1 MPEENRVEIK
11 KEKSEAIEAP
21 AEIKVQPEW
30 TAVRVAALI
39 ALWNEGLPTSEIGR
53 RLNVTKNSVVGK
65 VHRLGLTKRESPI
78 QKKVVEKKPV
88 AQVVRLESLS
98 AGMCSWP
105 DGEPGKEDFRFCGK
119 PIVEGKPYCLQHCE
133 RAYVKPSKE
142 RRGSAAA

>member
-1 MPEENRVEIK
+1 MLEDNSEQKEVPE
-11 KEKSEAIEAP
+11 AT
-21 AEIKVQPEW
+21 KVQPEW

-53 RLNVTKNSVVGK
+53 RLDVTKNSVVGK

-78 QKKVVEKKPV
+78 QKKVVEKKPI
-88 AQVVRLESLS
+88 AKVVRLESLN

-105 DGEPGKEDFRFCGK
+105 DGEPGEEDFRFCGE
-119 PIVEGKPYCLQHCE
+119 PIVEGKPYCLHHCE

-142 RRGSAAA
+142 RRGAAAA